1 MKTKKLNELVNDF
14 FGVSALIMCLLGV
27 TLAMLIS
34 FTDNNDFSQGPI
46 NATMLLMLAVLILQT
61 SKFIESSDNE
71 AVHTEKQTLDT
82 RLLELTNS
90 LAQAGNAISAIER
103 EINGRQEL
111 VEKLEKQKVIAEEAI
126 NLSKDQVDAVSALLS
141 EQVSKQRGQDN
152 KIDWIKQILFFI
164 LGVLATIVLT
174 KLGLG

>member
-14 FGVSALIMCLLGV
+14 FGVSALIMCFFGV

-90 LAQAGNAISAIER
+90 LVQAGNAISAIEK
-103 EINGRQEL
+103 IGSDTMT
-111 VEKLEKQKVIAEEAI
+111 VDYVIAHNPYATNPI
-126 NLSKDQVDAVSALLS
+126 K
-141 EQVSKQRGQDN
+141 
-152 KIDWIKQILFFI
+152 KIESCTNYK
-164 LGVLATIVLT
+164 VT
-174 KLGLG
+174 KTLDR